1 MSDLIQYSPDIIF
14 KYKECNKLTDEL
26 NEYLLSIKK
35 CTESCTDS
43 KDFKIKLK
51 KYDIKLNSSKWY
63 RKRFM
68 TNDEKIKKNINSL
81 LNKLTEKNYEEIT
94 DKVLKLKIENF
105 DLLEYLCKNV
115 LEKCLL
121 ENEYLKNWCFL
132 IQKLFTNNLNKW
144 NYNNKHI
151 YIIFLDLCQKK
162 FEKMLNI
169 NYHEKLVEL
178 YTEDIDLF
186 YKLKNKNCNLI
197 MLLGEFYN
205 LNFLDIDTTKSIIK
219 ILMKDKDKYYE
230 LELGILFSN
239 SLQLNSLNNKVLDS
253 EVVPLL
259 SLKNLNKKIK
269 FMIMDIMDKKK
280 LSIKVDKTSDVSS
293 DEEIEVKI
301 KNIINEYISEQD
313 YDYSISC
320 FKEIISKPKSN
331 KVIYQFL
338 INLVESESKRF
349 NEIFNLIKK
358 LIKDKCIKY
367 NNVKF
372 GIIEFLQDYNELI
385 LDYPNLGKI
394 VEKILTVFCKIKV
407 LDNNTIKFIL
417 SKSNLSKELINSY
430 LKIGKYDKNKY

>member
-1 MSDLIQYSPDIIF
+1 MNDLIQYSPDIIF

-35 CTESCTDS
+35 CMESCTDS

-81 LNKLTEKNYEEIT
+81 LNKLTEKNYEDVTNKI
-94 DKVLKLKIENF
+94 LKLKIENF
-105 DLLEYLCKNV
+105 ETIEYLCKNV

-132 IQKLFTNNLNKW
+132 IKKLFCNNLNKW

-151 YIIFLDLCQKK
+151 YNIFIDLCQKK
-162 FEKMLNI
+162 FEKILNI
-169 NYHEKLVEL
+169 DYHDKLVEL
-178 YTEDIDLF
+178 YNQDIDLF
-186 YKLKNKNCNLI
+186 YKIKNKNCNL
-197 MLLGEFYN
+197 MTLLGEFYN
-205 LNFLDIDTTKSIIK
+205 LKFLDINISKSIVK
-219 ILMKDKDKYYE
+219 ILMKDKLKYYE
-230 LELGILFSN
+230 IELGILFSN
-239 SLQLNSLNNKVLDS
+239 SLKLNNLNTKIMDS
-253 EVVPLL
+253 EVPKLL
-259 SLKNLNKKIK
+259 GYEDLNKKIK

-280 LSIKVDKTSDVSS
+280 SNIKAVTKSNIST

-313 YDYSISC
+313 YEYSISC
-320 FKEIISKPKSN
+320 FKEIVFKPKSN

-338 INLVESESKRF
+338 INLVESEQKRF

-358 LIKDKCIKY
+358 LIKDKFIKY
-367 NNVKF
+367 NNIKF
-372 GIIEFLQDYNELI
+372 GIVEFLQDYNELI
-385 LDYPNLGKI
+385 LDYPNLDKI
-394 VEKILTVFCKIKV
+394 VEKILIVFCKIKV
-407 LDNNTIKFIL
+407 LDSNTIKFIL

-430 LKIGKYDKNKY
+430 IKIGKYDKNKY